1 MIREER
7 ITDEIYGCA
16 IMTVAKNY
24 WLKYKFR
31 RVVSVNFLE
40 INDSQIDG
48 NIYLNGKL
56 QQNTDTQTIFPIL
69 LAVDDYLVVLN
80 WDNDRQ

>member
-31 RVVSVNFLE
+31 RVLGVNFLE
-40 INDSQIDG
+40 IDDS
-48 NIYLNGKL
+48 
-56 QQNTDTQTIFPIL
+56 
-69 LAVDDYLVVLN
+69 
-80 WDNDRQ
+80 